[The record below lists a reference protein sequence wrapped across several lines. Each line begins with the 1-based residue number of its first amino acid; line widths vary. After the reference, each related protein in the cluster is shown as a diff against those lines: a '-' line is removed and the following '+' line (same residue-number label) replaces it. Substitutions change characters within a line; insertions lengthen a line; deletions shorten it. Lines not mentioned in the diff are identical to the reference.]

1 MRPQHLIA
9 YLSIALLAPA
19 DALSG
24 QLNWT
29 TRSSPQQ
36 SAANWTKNESWNS
49 ALLWSRSTT
58 TDGAAA
64 SSSWQIVTPLDQVA
78 QDGSATQPSGSTSA
92 TDPSAPDAASPEPE
106 KSVQQNPWILGIGGG
121 ARIGIGEPTYPLIY
135 GRLGRIVNEDVA
147 ISLRPR
153 YIFGNIDEQGKSNN
167 EGAFQMPL
175 TVNLKPTSWLS
186 PYLGVGIATN
196 TDSTGKTDA
205 MVSLGADISLSR
217 NIAIDL
223 GLNYIFQSS
232 SLDTNNRDL
241 ELDALIYWRF

>member
-1 MRPQHLIA
+1 MRPHHLIA
-9 YLSIALLAPA
+9 SLFIALLAPA
-19 DALSG
+19 DALSD

-36 SAANWTKNESWNS
+36 SPANWSQNQSWNS
-49 ALLWSRSTT
+49 ALLWSRSTPA
-58 TDGAAA
+58 DGAAA

-78 QDGSATQPSGSTSA
+78 LDGSAAQPSESTSA
-92 TDPSAPDAASPEPE
+92 ADPSTTGAASPEPA

-121 ARIGIGEPTYPLIY
+121 ARIGFGEPTYPLIY

-167 EGAFQMPL
+167 EGVFQMPL
-175 TVNLKPTSWLS
+175 TVNLRPTSWIS
-186 PYLGVGIATN
+186 PYLGAGIATN

-205 MVSLGADISLSR
+205 MMTLGADISLSR
-217 NIAIDL
+217 NISIDL

-232 SLDTNNRDL
+232 NLDANNRDL
-241 ELDALIYWRF
+241 ELDALIYWSF

>member
-1 MRPQHLIA
+1 MHPQHLIA

-29 TRSSPQQ
+29 SRSSPQQ
-36 SAANWTKNESWNS
+36 SAANWTQNQSWNS
-49 ALLWSRSTT
+49 ALLWSRSTPADVAT
-58 TDGAAA
+58 A

-78 QDGSATQPSGSTSA
+78 LDRSATQPSGSTSA
-92 TDPSAPDAASPEPE
+92 ADPSTPDAASPEPE

-121 ARIGIGEPTYPLIY
+121 ARIGIGEPTYPVIY
-135 GRLGRIVNEDVA
+135 GRLGRVIDKNVA

-153 YIFGNIDEQGKSNN
+153 YIFGNIDEQGQSNN

-175 TVNLKPTSWLS
+175 TLDLKPTSWLS
-186 PYLGVGIATN
+186 PYLGFGIATN
-196 TDSTGKTDA
+196 TDSTVKVDA
-205 MVSLGADISLSR
+205 MMSLGADISLSR

-232 SLDTNNRDL
+232 NVDANNRDL
-241 ELDALIYWRF
+241 ELDAMIYWRF

>member
-1 MRPQHLIA
+1 MHPQHLIA

-24 QLNWT
+24 PLNWT

-36 SAANWTKNESWNS
+36 SAANWRQNQAWNS
-49 ALLWSRSTT
+49 TLLWSRSTP
-58 TDGAAA
+58 TDEAIT

-78 QDGSATQPSGSTSA
+78 LDDSAMQPSGSTSA
-92 TDPSAPDAASPEPE
+92 ADPSTPDAASPEPE
-106 KSVQQNPWILGIGGG
+106 KSVQQNPWIIGIGGG
-121 ARIGIGEPTYPLIY
+121 PRIGIGEPTYPVIY
-135 GRLGRIVNEDVA
+135 GRLGRIIDKNIA

-153 YIFGNIDEQGKSNN
+153 YIFGNYDEQGQSNN

-175 TVNLKPTSWLS
+175 TVDLKPTSWLS
-186 PYLGVGIATN
+186 PYLGFGIATN
-196 TDSTGKTDA
+196 TDSTGKVDA
-205 MVSLGADISLSR
+205 MMSLGADISLSR

-232 SLDTNNRDL
+232 NVDANNRDL
-241 ELDALIYWRF
+241 ELDAMIYWRF

>member
-1 MRPQHLIA
+1 MHPQHLIA

-19 DALSG
+19 DALSD

-29 TRSSPQQ
+29 TRSSTQQ
-36 SAANWTKNESWNS
+36 SAANWTQNQAWNS
-49 ALLWSRSTT
+49 ALLWSRSTPA
-58 TDGAAA
+58 DGAAA

-78 QDGSATQPSGSTSA
+78 LDGSAAQPSESTSA
-92 TDPSAPDAASPEPE
+92 ADPSTPDAASPEPA

-121 ARIGIGEPTYPLIY
+121 ARIGFGEPTYPLIY

-175 TVNLKPTSWLS
+175 TVNLKPNSWLS

-223 GLNYIFQSS
+223 GFNYIFQSS

-241 ELDALIYWRF
+241 ELGALIYWRF

>member
-1 MRPQHLIA
+1 MHPQHLIA

-19 DALSG
+19 DALSD

-36 SAANWTKNESWNS
+36 SPANWSQNQAWNS
-49 ALLWSRSTT
+49 ALLWSRSTPADVAT
-58 TDGAAA
+58 A

-78 QDGSATQPSGSTSA
+78 LDRSATQPSGSTSA
-92 TDPSAPDAASPEPE
+92 ADPSTPDAASPEPE

-121 ARIGIGEPTYPLIY
+121 ARIGIGEPTYPVIY
-135 GRLGRIVNEDVA
+135 GRLGRVIDKNVA

-153 YIFGNIDEQGKSNN
+153 YIFGNIDEQGQSNN

-175 TVNLKPTSWLS
+175 TLDLKPTSWLS
-186 PYLGVGIATN
+186 PYLGFGIATN
-196 TDSTGKTDA
+196 TDSIGKVDA
-205 MVSLGADISLSR
+205 MMSLGADISLSR

-232 SLDTNNRDL
+232 NVDANNRDL
-241 ELDALIYWRF
+241 ELDAMIYWRF

>member
-1 MRPQHLIA
+1 MHPHHLVA
-9 YLSIALLAPA
+9 YLSIGLLTPA
-19 DALSG
+19 DALCG

-36 SAANWTKNESWNS
+36 SPANWSQNQAWNS
-49 ALLWSRSTT
+49 ALLWSRSTP

-78 QDGSATQPSGSTSA
+78 LDGSAKQPSGSNSSA
-92 TDPSAPDAASPEPE
+92 DPSTPDAASPDPE

-121 ARIGIGEPTYPLIY
+121 ARIGIGEPTYPVIY
-135 GRLGRIVNEDVA
+135 GRLGRIIDKNVA

-153 YIFGNIDEQGKSNN
+153 YIFGNIDRKGNSNN

-175 TVNLKPTSWLS
+175 TVDLKPTSWLS
-186 PYLGVGIATN
+186 PYLGFGIATN
-196 TDSTGKTDA
+196 TDSTGKTNA
-205 MVSLGADISLSR
+205 MMSLGADISLSR
-217 NIAIDL
+217 NISIDL

-232 SLDTNNRDL
+232 NLDTNNRDL
-241 ELDALIYWRF
+241 ELGALIYWRF

>member
-1 MRPQHLIA
+1 MHPQHLIA

-24 QLNWT
+24 QLNWS

-36 SAANWTKNESWNS
+36 SAANWTPNQAWNS
-49 ALLWSRSTT
+49 ALLWSLSTPT
-58 TDGAAA
+58 NGAAA

-78 QDGSATQPSGSTSA
+78 LDGSATQPSGSASA
-92 TDPSAPDAASPEPE
+92 ADPSTPDAASPEPE
-106 KSVQQNPWILGIGGG
+106 KSIQQNPWILGIGGG
-121 ARIGIGEPTYPLIY
+121 ARIGIGEPTYPMIY
-135 GRLGRIVNEDVA
+135 GRLGRIIDKNVA

-153 YIFGNIDEQGKSNN
+153 YIFGNFDDQGLSNN

-175 TVNLKPTSWLS
+175 TVNLKPTSGLS
-186 PYLGVGIATN
+186 PYLGFGIATN
-196 TDSTGKTDA
+196 TDSTGKTNA
-205 MVSLGADISLSR
+205 MMSLGADISLSR

-232 SLDTNNRDL
+232 NADANNRDI

>member
-1 MRPQHLIA
+1 MHPQHLIA
-9 YLSIALLAPA
+9 YLSIAVLAPP

-36 SAANWTKNESWNS
+36 SAANWTQNQAWNS
-49 ALLWSRSTT
+49 ALLWSRSTPA
-58 TDGAAA
+58 DGAAA
-64 SSSWQIVTPLDQVA
+64 SSSWQIVTPL
-78 QDGSATQPSGSTSA
+78 SGSTSA
-92 TDPSAPDAASPEPE
+92 AAPSTPDAASPEPA
-106 KSVQQNPWILGIGGG
+106 KSIQQNPWILGFGGG

-175 TVNLKPTSWLS
+175 TINLKPASWLS

-196 TDSTGKTDA
+196 TDSTGKTNA
-205 MVSLGADISLSR
+205 MMSLGADISLSR

>member
-1 MRPQHLIA
+1 V
-9 YLSIALLAPA
+9 AL
-19 DALSG
+19 
-24 QLNWT
+24 
-29 TRSSPQQ
+29 
-36 SAANWTKNESWNS
+36 
-49 ALLWSRSTT
+49 
-58 TDGAAA
+58 
-64 SSSWQIVTPLDQVA
+64 
-78 QDGSATQPSGSTSA
+78 DGSAAQPSESTSA
-92 TDPSAPDAASPEPE
+92 ADPSTPDAASPEPA

-121 ARIGIGEPTYPLIY
+121 ARIGFGEPTYPLIY